1 MTAVGRDSGRHGGHE
16 FGNVSLS
23 RCTRCGCVRAR
34 KGYGWQY
41 APSMDGPW
49 TTELPPCSEP
59 NVKNPWRNRQIL
71 FFDLETTGL
80 DWRASVVTEI
90 AMVRGKVSSDG
101 TVTVLDE
108 MNSLVY
114 VPDEFVDQAMETAQI
129 TGITIE
135 MLADAPVLQSV
146 LHSVDYFVSQ
156 APADTLVA
164 SYNASFDVP
173 FLGSTYL
180 RAERAMPK
188 LLLNE
193 IVLDPLVWSRKLDKY
208 DRGGHKLGTVAMKKG
223 LVDEEELARAHRADF
238 DAELGLRV
246 LGAFSSR
253 VPQDLDE
260 LWHWQRAAR
269 GEWENSFFNF
279 LLKKK
284 KEEQ

>member
-1 MTAVGRDSGRHGGHE
+1 MTAAGRDSGRFGGHE

-23 RCTRCGCVRAR
+23 RCSRCGSVRAR

-41 APSMDGPW
+41 APSMEGPW
-49 TTELPPCSEP
+49 QAELPPCPEP
-59 NVKNPWRNRQIL
+59 DIKNPWRNRQIV

-90 AMVRGKVSSDG
+90 AMVRGKVSPDG
-101 TVTVLDE
+101 TITVLDE

-114 VPDEFVDQAMETAQI
+114 VPDEFVDQAMETSQI

-135 MLADAPVLQSV
+135 MLADAPVLESV

-156 APADTLVA
+156 APADALVA

-180 RAERAMPK
+180 RAERSMPK

-193 IVLDPLVWSRKLDKY
+193 IVLDPLVWSRKIDKY
-208 DRGGHKLGTVAMKKG
+208 DKGGHKLGTVALKKG
-223 LVDEEELARAHRADF
+223 LVDIETLENAHRADF
-238 DAELGLRV
+238 DANLGLRV
-246 LGAFSSR
+246 LGSFAHQ

-269 GEWENSFFNF
+269 GEWEHSFFNF

-284 KEEQ
+284 KEER